1 MNHRNQSEEPVL
13 IKSIRH
19 FRLEN
24 ERDVFKRF
32 QSRAPSLCPLIDE
45 IEGLSRPP
53 ALVSKHLDDDLLH
66 VSATEKLTSLE
77 IKYVIR
83 KVLEALAVLHEDDF
97 VHTGIV
103 FLNLILRCLQGSN
116 HHLICRNQT

>member
-1 MNHRNQSEEPVL
+1 M

-24 ERDVFKRF
+24 ERDVLKRF
-32 QSRAPSLCPLIDE
+32 QSRAPSLRPLFDE
-45 IEGLSRPP
+45 IEDPPGPP
-53 ALVSKHLDDDLLH
+53 ALFLKHLDDDLLH

-77 IKYVIR
+77 VKYVIR

-97 VHTGIV
+97 VHTAIA
-103 FLNLILRCLQGSN
+103 FLEVLLRYPQNSN
-116 HHLICRNQT
+116 YRLICRR